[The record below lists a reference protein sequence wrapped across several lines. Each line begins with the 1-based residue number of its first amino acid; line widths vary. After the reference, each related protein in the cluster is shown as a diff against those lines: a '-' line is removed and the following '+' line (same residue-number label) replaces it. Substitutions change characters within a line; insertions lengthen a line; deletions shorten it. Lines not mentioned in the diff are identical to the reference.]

1 MRVVLDAN
9 VIVSALINPQGTP
22 AQVFD
27 AWRAERFQLLL
38 SQAILEELG
47 RVLRYP
53 KVAVYHGWT
62 EERLRTWLEDLAH
75 LALMPSGALALT
87 VIQEDPPDNRYLE
100 CAVEGEEA
108 YLVSGDRHLLSLGT
122 FQGIPIVSPRSF
134 LEVLQQENR

>member
-38 SQAILEELG
+38 SQAILEEIG

-53 KVAVYHGWT
+53 RVAVYHGWT
-62 EERLRTWLEDLAH
+62 EECLRTWLEDLAH
-75 LALMPSGALALT
+75 LAMMTPGTLT
-87 VIQEDPPDNRYLE
+87 IAVIQDDPSDNRYLE
-100 CAVEGEEA
+100 CAVEGEAA
-108 YLVSGDRHLLSLGT
+108 YLVSGDRVLIAMGT
-122 FQGIPIVSPRSF
+122 FQGIQIISPRAF
-134 LEVLQQENR
+134 LEILRTEG

>member
-9 VIVSALINPQGTP
+9 VIVSALINPQGAP

-38 SQAILEELG
+38 SQAILEEIG

-53 KVAVYHGWT
+53 KVAVHHGWT

-75 LALMPSGALALT
+75 LGLMTPGTLT
-87 VIQEDPPDNRYLE
+87 IAVIQDDPSDNRYLE
-100 CAVEGEEA
+100 CAVEGEAA
-108 YLVSGDRHLLSLGT
+108 YLVSGDRLLLSLGT
-122 FQGIPIVSPRSF
+122 FQSIQIVSPRVF

>member
-9 VIVSALINPQGTP
+9 VIVSALINPQGAP

-27 AWRAERFQLLL
+27 AWRAEWFQLLL
-38 SQAILEELG
+38 SQPILEEIG

-53 KVAVYHGWT
+53 KVAVYHRWT

-75 LALMPSGALALT
+75 LGLMMPGTLT
-87 VIQEDPPDNRYLE
+87 VAVIQDDPSDNRYLE
-100 CAVEGEEA
+100 CAVEGEA
-108 YLVSGDRHLLSLGT
+108 TYLVSGDRVLLSLGT
-122 FQGIPIVSPRSF
+122 YQGIQIVSPRGF